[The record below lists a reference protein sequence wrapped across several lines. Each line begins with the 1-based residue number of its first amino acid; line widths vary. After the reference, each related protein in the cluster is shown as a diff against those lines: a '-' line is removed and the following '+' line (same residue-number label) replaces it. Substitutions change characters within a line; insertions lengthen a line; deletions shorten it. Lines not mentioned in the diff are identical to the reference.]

1 MGQWC
6 GVICPRCGHDDD
18 PPAAL
23 ILYAGGPGAVLPADT
38 SSAAEKARKK
48 TPAVRDTP
56 EPAKPA
62 AARTA
67 GGTGARR
74 QTKSQAAQVAAW
86 RKVAERK
93 GTTR

>member
-1 MGQWC
+1 M
-6 GVICPRCGHDDD
+6 ICPDCRYNDTA
-18 PPAAL
+18 PAGL
-23 ILYAGGPGAVLPADT
+23 ILYAGGPDALPADT
-38 SSAAEKARKK
+38 SDAAVRARRK

-67 GGTGARR
+67 GGMGARR

-93 GTTR
+93 SGGKP